1 MKWSLS
7 EIFASRLRNY
17 PLLRVVLFLSLGIF
31 VGDKLCDLGLLL
43 NETEPSAKAFESVG
57 QGLVQFMLENLGSIS
72 NWLRGICWTLVLLPV
87 FIGFR
92 VLKSR
97 KGILHLSAWFWGAVG
112 VAFFSLGVLMVTAQR
127 QKSLVKWEE
136 NENVYRVLISSSVV
150 EKAKVYQAEAILGD
164 GAFKGRKVRLSLMK
178 VPNSQHIGQKKCEGV
193 RCISDTVI
201 ESIGVDKKGADG
213 VSVESATQETC
224 TRIEPACPKVGDEL
238 LCYGRIERPRN
249 AGNPHEFDY
258 AGWLRGQGISG
269 VLFSPDSC
277 WRRAEF
283 ATVRPTLAVRML
295 QFRENLLGRYRQY
308 LDGEELAVLSAMTLG
323 DKSGLNAKVREVFS
337 QTGTSH
343 ILALSGLHLGILFFF
358 FHVFVLKHCRRRWSV
373 VLFSF
378 LGISLLW
385 GFAFMAGFPKSLVR
399 ATLMFTMMQ
408 ACGVFS
414 RRSSSLNNLFF
425 AALCILLLSPLA
437 LFDIGFQLSC
447 LSVLFILII
456 MPRLRA
462 PGWVKRFRSLRFVY
476 DLMAVSLC
484 AQLCTAPLVAYY
496 FHTFPIYALF
506 ANLLAVPMAYI
517 LLGTALLFFC
527 LPFLQS
533 FLGPLLSTGV
543 DVLLQ
548 GLDRIGSLPGAV
560 LAWSPSVGIVMGIYA
575 LLLLCCSYS
584 LLRRKAFYTSASV
597 VLLLT
602 TVGVYWTEYRSQV
615 RPSIVCYNLNRVPAV
630 HFISSPTVSW
640 VWSPDSARADS
651 ALSVVRNNYWR
662 ECEISAPAWIS
673 ERDCL
678 CGEVA
683 KYGEVFSFR
692 SCRVAVAAGPLP
704 SNTPSAPLPID
715 VLLLCRGYRGEFSP
729 ILRFYAPDLV
739 VLDGSLTPYYR
750 RQYKQALQTLG
761 LPMHD
766 MQADGAYIKVL
777 E

>member
-57 QGLVQFMLENLGSIS
+57 QGLAQFMSENLGSIS

-97 KGILHLSAWFWGAVG
+97 KGILHLSAWFWSAVG

-127 QKSLVKWEE
+127 QESVVMWED
-136 NENVYRVLISSSVV
+136 NENVHRVLISSSVV
-150 EKAKVYQAEAILGD
+150 EKGKVYQAEAILGD

-178 VPNSQHIGQKKCEGV
+178 VPNSPLIGQNKYEGAQ
-193 RCISDTVI
+193 CISDAATDSVGI
-201 ESIGVDKKGADG
+201 DKKGADS
-213 VSVESATQETC
+213 VSIESATRVTC
-224 TRIEPACPKVGDEL
+224 ARLVPICPKVGDEL

-277 WRRAEF
+277 WRRAEI
-283 ATVRPTLAVRML
+283 ATIRPTLAVRML
-295 QFRENLLGRYRQY
+295 RFRENLIGRYRQY

-343 ILALSGLHLGILFFF
+343 VLALSGLHLGILFFF

-373 VLFSF
+373 VLFSL

-408 ACGVFS
+408 VCGVFS

-437 LFDIGFQLSC
+437 LFDVGFQLSC

-462 PGWVKRFRSLRFVY
+462 PGWVKRYRPLRFVY

-496 FHTFPIYALF
+496 FHTFPVYGLF

-533 FLGPLLSTGV
+533 FLGPLLSAGV
-543 DVLLQ
+543 DVLLH
-548 GLDRIGSLPGAV
+548 GLGWIGSLPGAV
-560 LAWSPSVGIVMGIYA
+560 FAWSPSVGIVVGIYA
-575 LLLLCCSYS
+575 LLLLCCAYPV
-584 LLRRKAFYTSASV
+584 LRRKAFYTSASV
-597 VLLLT
+597 VLLLA
-602 TVGVYWTEYRSQV
+602 TVSAYWAEYRDRV
-615 RPSIVCYNLNRVPAV
+615 RPAMVCYNLNQVPAV

-640 VWSPDSARADS
+640 VWSTDSVRADS
-651 ALSVVRNNYWR
+651 ALSAVRNNYWR
-662 ECEISAPAWIS
+662 ECEISTPAWIGETDS
-673 ERDCL
+673 L

-692 SCRVAVAAGPLP
+692 SHRVAVAAGPLP
-704 SNTPSAPLPID
+704 PNAPSAPLPVD
-715 VLLLCRGYRGEFSP
+715 VLLLCRGYKGEFSP
-729 ILRFYAPDLV
+729 ILRFYAPELV

-750 RQYKQALQTLG
+750 RKYTQALLTLS

-766 MQADGAYIKVL
+766 MVTNGAYIKVL